1 MKGTEM
7 TRTEAPDI
15 ELMAGTF
22 YTEDPYRAF
31 GWMREHAPAYWDE
44 AGQVWGITR
53 YADVRAIGQDP
64 QTFSSAR
71 GSRPNTPLPYMIDM
85 DAPEH
90 RRRRRLVSAGFTPE
104 AVRIREPR
112 VRQVCD
118 EIIDSVCAKGSCDLV
133 TEIAAPL
140 PLIMIA
146 DMLGFPS
153 TDWSNLLAWS
163 DTMLMSQGASDDDA
177 FVRATEAFTQWDT
190 YVRDQIARRRATATT
205 DDLLG
210 ALAHAEIEGDRLDD
224 TTLVYE
230 ALLILIGGDETSRHV
245 ISGGM
250 DALLRH
256 RQQLAAL
263 RADRDLLPGA
273 VEEML
278 RWVSPIKNMNR
289 NASRDVELH
298 GETIKAGQ
306 NVLLLY
312 PSANRDETVFTDP
325 ETFDI
330 SRQPN
335 DHVAFGFGAH
345 LCLGHRLARAE
356 IAGMVGRLLDRM
368 GDLALTSEGPPDMRA
383 SNFIVGHQS
392 MPVTYTPSEPLAGKG
407 ATA

>member
-1 MKGTEM
+1 M
-7 TRTEAPDI
+7 TITEAPNI

-22 YTEDPYRAF
+22 YTNDPYPAF
-31 GWMREHAPAYWDE
+31 AWMRHHAPAFYDE
-44 AGQVWGITR
+44 AGDVWGITR

-104 AVRIREPR
+104 AVRIRQPR

-118 EIIDSVCAKGSCDLV
+118 EIIDAVCEKGTCDLV
-133 TEIAAPL
+133 TDIAAPL

-153 TDWSNLLAWS
+153 TDWSQLLEWS
-163 DTMLMSQGASDDDA
+163 DTMLMSQGASDPDA
-177 FVRATEAFTQWDT
+177 FERATTAFVAWDA
-190 YVRDQIARRRATATT
+190 YVRDQIADRRARRTT

-210 ALAHAEIEGDRLDD
+210 ALAHGEIDGDRLDD

-250 DALLRH
+250 EVLLRH
-256 RQQLAAL
+256 PAQLEAL
-263 RADRDLLPGA
+263 KADRDLLPGA

-278 RWVSPIKNMNR
+278 RWVTPIKNMNR
-289 NASRDVELH
+289 NATRDYELH
-298 GETIKAGQ
+298 GQTIRAGQ

-312 PSANRDETVFTDP
+312 PAANRDETVFTDP

-330 SRQPN
+330 RRQPN

-356 IAGMVGRLLDRM
+356 IGGMVDRLLDRLD
-368 GDLALTSEGPPDMRA
+368 DLALASDDPLPLRD
-383 SNFIVGHQS
+383 SNFIVGYES
-392 MPVTYTPSEPLAGKG
+392 IPVRFSPTAPLAG
-407 ATA
+407 

>member
-7 TRTEAPDI
+7 TMTEAPNI

-22 YTEDPYRAF
+22 YSGDPYPAF
-31 GWMREHAPAYWDE
+31 AWMREHAPAYFDE
-44 AGQVWGITR
+44 SGEIWGITR

-64 QTFSSAR
+64 QNFSSQQ

-104 AVRIREPR
+104 AVRIRQPR

-118 EIIDSVCAKGSCDLV
+118 EILDAVCQKGSCDLV
-133 TEIAAPL
+133 TDIAAPL
-140 PLIMIA
+140 PLVMIA

-153 TDWSNLLAWS
+153 DDWSRLLEWS
-163 DTMLMSQGASDDDA
+163 ETMLMSQGSTDPDA
-177 FVRATEAFTQWDT
+177 FIRAATAFSEWEA
-190 YVRDQIARRRATATT
+190 YIRDQIAQRRARGTT

-210 ALAHAEIEGDRLDD
+210 SLCHGEIDGDRLDD
-224 TTLVYE
+224 STLVYE

-250 DALLRH
+250 EALLRH
-256 RQQLAAL
+256 PGQLEAL
-263 RADRDLLPGA
+263 KADRDLLPGA

-278 RWVSPIKNMNR
+278 RWVTPIKNMNR
-289 NASRDVELH
+289 NATHDVELH
-298 GETIKAGQ
+298 GQTIKAGQ

-312 PSANRDETVFTDP
+312 PAANRDESVFTDP

-330 SRQPN
+330 RRTPN

-356 IAGMVGRLLDRM
+356 VAGMVDRLIDRFD
-368 GDLALTSEGPPDMRA
+368 DLAIDTDDPLPLRV
-383 SNFIVGHQS
+383 SNFIVGHES
-392 MPVTYTPSEPLAGKG
+392 MPVRFTP
-407 ATA
+407 TAPVTG

>member
-1 MKGTEM
+1 M
-7 TRTEAPDI
+7 TITEAPNI

-31 GWMREHAPAYWDE
+31 AWMRRHAPVYWDE
-44 AGQVWGITR
+44 AGEVWGITR

-64 QTFSSAR
+64 QNFSSAQ
-71 GSRPNTPLPYMIDM
+71 GSRPNTPLPYMIDL

-104 AVRIREPR
+104 AVKVRQPR

-118 EIIDSVCAKGSCDLV
+118 EIIDTVCETGSCDLV
-133 TEIAAPL
+133 SAIAAPL
-140 PLIMIA
+140 PLVMIA

-153 TDWSNLLAWS
+153 DDWSKLLEWS
-163 DTMLMSQGASDDDA
+163 DTMLISQGSPDPEA
-177 FVRATEAFTQWDT
+177 FVRAADAFTEWDA
-190 YVRDQIARRRATATT
+190 YVRHQIAERRAHGIT

-210 ALAHAEIEGDRLDD
+210 ALAHGDIDGDRLDD

-250 DALLRH
+250 EALLNH
-256 RQQLAAL
+256 PGQLQAL
-263 RADRDLLPGA
+263 KDDRELLPGA

-278 RWVSPIKNMNR
+278 RWVTPIKNMNR
-289 NASRDVELH
+289 NATRDVELH
-298 GETIKAGQ
+298 GQTIKAGQ

-312 PSANRDETVFTDP
+312 PSANRDDP
-325 ETFDI
+325 EAFDI
-330 SRQPN
+330 RREPN

-356 IAGMVGRLLDRM
+356 IAGMVDRLLDRFD
-368 GDLALTSEGPPDMRA
+368 DLALATDDPPDLRV
-383 SNFIVGHQS
+383 SNFIVGHES
-392 MPVTYTPSEPLAGKG
+392 MPVRFTPTARVAG
-407 ATA
+407 

>member
-1 MKGTEM
+1 MKGKDM
-7 TRTEAPDI
+7 TITEAPNI

-22 YTEDPYRAF
+22 YSGDPYPAF
-31 GWMREHAPAYWDE
+31 AWMRRHAPAYYDE
-44 AGQVWGITR
+44 AGEVWGITR

-64 QTFSSAR
+64 QSFSSQQ

-104 AVRIREPR
+104 AVRIRQPR
-112 VRQVCD
+112 VAQVCD
-118 EIIDSVCAKGSCDLV
+118 EILDAVCEKGACDLV
-133 TEIAAPL
+133 TDIAAPL
-140 PLIMIA
+140 PLVMIA

-153 TDWSNLLAWS
+153 DAWSRLLEWS
-163 DTMLMSQGASDDDA
+163 DTMLMSQGTTDPDA
-177 FVRATEAFTQWDT
+177 FVRAATAFGEWEA
-190 YVRDQIARRRATATT
+190 YVRDQIEQRRADGTT

-210 ALAHAEIEGDRLDD
+210 ALAHGEIDGDRLDD

-230 ALLILIGGDETSRHV
+230 ALLILVGGDETTRHV

-250 DALLRH
+250 EALLRH
-256 RQQLAAL
+256 PAQLEAL
-263 RADRDLLPGA
+263 RADRQLLPGA

-278 RWVSPIKNMNR
+278 RWVTPIKNMNR
-289 NASRDVELH
+289 NATRDVELH
-298 GETIKAGQ
+298 GQTIKAGQ

-312 PSANRDETVFTDP
+312 PAANRDESVFTDP

-330 SRQPN
+330 RRTPN

-356 IAGMVGRLLDRM
+356 LWGMVDRLIDRFD
-368 GDLALTSEGPPDMRA
+368 DLAIATDDPLPLRS
-383 SNFIVGHQS
+383 SNFIVGHES
-392 MPVTYTPSEPLAGKG
+392 MPVRFTPTEPVGR
-407 ATA
+407 

>member
-1 MKGTEM
+1 M
-7 TRTEAPDI
+7 TMTEAPNI

-22 YTEDPYRAF
+22 YAGNPFPAF
-31 GWMREHAPAYWDE
+31 AWMRQHAPAYYDE
-44 AGQVWGITR
+44 AGEVWGISR

-64 QTFSSAR
+64 QSFSSQQ

-104 AVRIREPR
+104 AVRIRQPR

-118 EIIDSVCAKGSCDLV
+118 EILDAVCEKGTCDLV
-133 TEIAAPL
+133 TDIAAPL
-140 PLIMIA
+140 PLVMIA

-153 TDWSNLLAWS
+153 DDWSRLLEWS
-163 DTMLMSQGASDDDA
+163 ETMLMSQGSPDPDA
-177 FVRATEAFTQWDT
+177 FVRAATAFSEWEA
-190 YVRDQIARRRATATT
+190 YVRDQIAQRRAQGTT

-210 ALAHAEIEGDRLDD
+210 ALAHGEIDGDRLDD

-250 DALLRH
+250 EALLRH
-256 RQQLAAL
+256 PDQLAAL
-263 RADRDLLPGA
+263 KADGDLLPGA
-273 VEEML
+273 IEEML
-278 RWVSPIKNMNR
+278 RWVTPIKNMNR
-289 NASRDVELH
+289 NATRDVELH
-298 GETIKAGQ
+298 GQTIKAGQ

-312 PSANRDETVFTDP
+312 PSANRDESVFADP

-330 SRQPN
+330 RRSPN

-356 IAGMVGRLLDRM
+356 LLGMVDRLVDRFD
-368 GDLALTSEGPPDMRA
+368 DLAIDTDDPLALRA
-383 SNFIVGHQS
+383 SNFIVGYES
-392 MPVTYTPSEPLAGKG
+392 IPVRFTPTAPIAG
-407 ATA
+407 

>member
-1 MKGTEM
+1 M
-7 TRTEAPDI
+7 TMTEAPNI

-22 YTEDPYRAF
+22 YSGDPYPAF
-31 GWMREHAPAYWDE
+31 AWMREHAPAYFDE
-44 AGQVWGITR
+44 AGEVWGITR

-64 QTFSSAR
+64 LRFSSQQ

-104 AVRIREPR
+104 AVRIRQPR

-118 EIIDSVCAKGSCDLV
+118 EILDAVCEKGTCDLV
-133 TEIAAPL
+133 TDIAAPL
-140 PLIMIA
+140 PLVMIA

-153 TDWSNLLAWS
+153 EDWSRLLEWS
-163 DTMLMSQGASDDDA
+163 DTMLMSQGSPDPDA
-177 FVRATEAFTQWDT
+177 FVRAATAFSEWEA
-190 YVRDQIARRRATATT
+190 YVRDQIEQRRARGTT

-210 ALAHAEIEGDRLDD
+210 ALAHGEIDGDRLDD

-250 DALLRH
+250 EALLRH
-256 RQQLAAL
+256 PAQLAAL
-263 RADRDLLPGA
+263 KADGDLLPGA

-278 RWVSPIKNMNR
+278 RWVTPIKNMNR
-289 NASRDVELH
+289 NATSDVELH
-298 GETIKAGQ
+298 GRTIKAGQ

-312 PSANRDETVFTDP
+312 PSANRDESVFTDP
-325 ETFDI
+325 EIFDI
-330 SRQPN
+330 RRAPN
-335 DHVAFGFGAH
+335 DHVAFGFVAH

-356 IAGMVGRLLDRM
+356 LLGMVGRLVDRFD
-368 GDLALTSEGPPDMRA
+368 DLAIDTDDPLPLRS
-383 SNFIVGHQS
+383 SNFVVGHES
-392 MPVTYTPSEPLAGKG
+392 MPVRFTP
-407 ATA
+407 TAPVAR

>member
-1 MKGTEM
+1 M
-7 TRTEAPDI
+7 TITEAPNI
-15 ELMAGTF
+15 ELMEGTF
-22 YTEDPYRAF
+22 YTADPYRAF
-31 GWMREHAPAYWDE
+31 AWMREHAPAYYDE
-44 AGQVWGITR
+44 RGAVWGITR
-53 YADVRAIGQDP
+53 YSDVRAIGQDP
-64 QTFSSAR
+64 QTFSSAQ

-104 AVRIREPR
+104 AVRIRQPR
-112 VRQVCD
+112 IRDVCD
-118 EIIDSVCAKGSCDLV
+118 EILDAVCEIGSCDLV
-133 TEIAAPL
+133 TDIAAPL

-146 DMLGFPS
+146 DMLGFPPE
-153 TDWSNLLAWS
+153 DWGRLLEWS
-163 DTMLMSQGASDDDA
+163 DTMLMSQGPSDADALTRATTA
-177 FVRATEAFTQWDT
+177 FVEWDA
-190 YVRDQIARRRATATT
+190 YVRHQIAERRARGTT

-210 ALAHAEIEGDRLDD
+210 SLAHSEIDGHRLDD

-250 DALLRH
+250 EALLRH
-256 RQQLAAL
+256 PAQLAAL
-263 RADRDLLPGA
+263 KADRTLLPGA

-278 RWVSPIKNMNR
+278 RWVTPIKNMNR
-289 NASRDVELH
+289 NATRDVELH
-298 GETIKAGQ
+298 GQTIKAGQ

-330 SRQPN
+330 RRQPN

-356 IAGMVGRLLDRM
+356 MLGMVDRLIDRF
-368 GDLALTSEGPPDMRA
+368 DDIAIATDQPLPLRS
-383 SNFIVGHQS
+383 SNFIVGYES
-392 MPVTYTPSEPLAGKG
+392 MPVTFTP
-407 ATA
+407 TARTGG